1 MSSRDVYIAKFKA
14 QIDELNAQMSQAK
27 AKALEAKED
36 MREKYNEEIEK
47 LGAQTRQASAKLDEL
62 KAAGEDHWEA
72 LVDEVEKVG
81 DTLKNSFKNFM
92 SRF

>member
-14 QIDELNAQMSQAK
+14 QIDELNAQVSQAK
-27 AKALEAKED
+27 VKALEAKED
-36 MREKYNEEIEK
+36 VRDRYNEEIEK
-47 LGAQTRQASAKLDEL
+47 LGAQARQASAKLDEL

-72 LVDEVEKVG
+72 LVGEVEKVG
-81 DTLKNSFKNFM
+81 DTLKSSFHNFM

>member
-1 MSSRDVYIAKFKA
+1 MANREVYIAKFKA

-47 LGAQTRQASAKLDEL
+47 LGAQTRQASAKLEEL

-72 LVDEVEKVG
+72 LVGEAEKVG
-81 DTLKNSFKNFM
+81 DALKNSFKNFM

>member
-1 MSSRDVYIAKFKA
+1 MSRRDVYIAKFKA

-36 MREKYNEEIEK
+36 VRDKYNEEIER
-47 LGAQTRQASAKLDEL
+47 LGAQTRQASAKLEEL
-62 KAAGEDHWEA
+62 KSAGEDHWEA
-72 LVDEVEKVG
+72 LVGEVEKVG
-81 DTLKNSFKNFM
+81 DALKSSFNNFM

>member
-1 MSSRDVYIAKFKA
+1 MSNREVYSAKFKA

-36 MREKYNEEIEK
+36 VRDKYNEEIEK
-47 LGAQTRQASAKLDEL
+47 LGAQARQASAKLDEF

-72 LVDEVEKVG
+72 LVGEVEKVG
-81 DTLKNSFKNFM
+81 DALKSSFNNFM